1 MTGYIVCGWYT
12 PDYAHWL
19 EKLIPSLE
27 AVGARHDFVEV
38 PPLSDC
44 WETNTLRK
52 AAEIKRAM
60 GRHPTKTII
69 FLDVDCTVLKPLS
82 PLVMIKGDLGLYLR
96 TKYRKDGSTKAGWRS
111 GTIVIRPTAK
121 AYDLVSAWI
130 AEGERACRYSVD
142 QDSLAVA
149 LGRVPGL
156 SITTLGVEWCATVG
170 DECSD
175 PAIYHDSAS
184 LHTKT
189 PRLVRTWHRLIGRR
203 LAA

>member
-1 MTGYIVCGWYT
+1 MSEYIVCGWYT

-19 EKLIPSLE
+19 ETLIPSLE
-27 AVGARHDFVEV
+27 AVGAPHDFVVVPSEPGGWEASTMRKPHEV
-38 PPLSDC
+38 
-44 WETNTLRK
+44 LR
-52 AAEIKRAM
+52 ARR
-60 GRHPTKTII
+60 RHPDKTII
-69 FLDVDCTVLKPLS
+69 FLDVDCVVHKPLDD
-82 PLVMIKGDLGLYLR
+82 LANIGGDIGFYLR
-96 TKYRKDGSTKAGWRS
+96 TKYRRDGTVKSGARS
-111 GTIVIRPTAK
+111 GTMVFKPTSYAS
-121 AYDLVSAWI
+121 AFVLAWI
-130 AEGERACRYSVD
+130 AASKRAGRYSVD

-170 DECSD
+170 DGVEK